1 MPTWWCLHEL
11 DVCTGLPKKASGNHE
26 SHALTPLYCSIN
38 TNPFF
43 IFNSLKS
50 HQSCNSRANSS
61 LKNCKRLI
69 AYSNSHNDARYNLSF
84 CSADTKFQYIIIIWE
99 MIWPCEALMLHFDD
113 KCRHTHLWSAPA
125 TSMHHFGRKK
135 ADLENPILK
144 QRNSALKLAF
154 ISKILPNISLF
165 WTFSFKPSIFLML
178 VKSFLLGHYRLIRL
192 S

>member
-113 KCRHTHLWSAPA
+113 KCRHMHCVISTCNRHAPFWSQE
-125 TSMHHFGRKK
+125 GRFRKSNSQTKK
-135 ADLENPILK
+135 FCLKIGVYFKNTAKYKSLLNIL
-144 QRNSALKLAF
+144 L
-154 ISKILPNISLF
+154 
-165 WTFSFKPSIFLML
+165 
-178 VKSFLLGHYRLIRL
+178 
-192 S
+192 